1 MFYRFPERADQPGI
15 ADGYYGDFSA
25 PHFFRLAYRT
35 FAYKGVMYSRA
46 MKYYSKEQEEKL
58 RNNPQQEGPQAAS
71 QPMKW
76 NHKKKLHQQP
86 AREISLNSLRALD
99 PTLVEYERG

>member
-1 MFYRFPERADQPGI
+1 
-15 ADGYYGDFSA
+15 
-25 PHFFRLAYRT
+25 
-35 FAYKGVMYSRA
+35 MYSRA
-46 MKYYSKEQEEKL
+46 MKHYNKEQEEKL
-58 RNNPQQEGPQAAS
+58 RNNPQQEGPQATA

-86 AREISLNSLRALD
+86 AREIPLNTLRALD